1 MFEFAEIH
9 VDCDI
14 CEIWLQKLLGVFS
27 AGRILNHKTARSQL
41 LGGMVWG
48 QSYTFL
54 ERMLE

>member
-1 MFEFAEIH
+1 
-9 VDCDI
+9 
-14 CEIWLQKLLGVFS
+14 LQKLLGVFS